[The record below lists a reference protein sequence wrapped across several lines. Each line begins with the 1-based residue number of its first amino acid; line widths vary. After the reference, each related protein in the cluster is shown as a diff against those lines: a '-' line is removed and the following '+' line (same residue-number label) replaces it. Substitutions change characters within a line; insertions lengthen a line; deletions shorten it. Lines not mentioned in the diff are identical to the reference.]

1 MDKFEETIVNP
12 NIYRQ
17 ADKTV
22 YYSVNDDKD
31 LTAKDSL
38 SDSTKHSLQ
47 ADAYIFAAIAAIIAS
62 SVIILLQQ

>member
-1 MDKFEETIVNP
+1 MDKFEETVVNP

-17 ADKTV
+17 ADKIV
-22 YYSVNDDKD
+22 YYNVNDDKD
-31 LTAKDSL
+31 LTQGSQANDA
-38 SDSTKHSLQ
+38 KHSLQ